1 MTTDLITKGKHYI
14 NGCWS
19 DGSENESFE
28 TINPATQEVIGN
40 IPKAQ
45 LAEIESTYH
54 FAKEAFLGWREYSR
68 VQRAEYFLKLANL
81 IEER

>member
-28 TINPATQEVIGN
+28 TINPD
-40 IPKAQ
+40 
-45 LAEIESTYH
+45 S
-54 FAKEAFLGWREYSR
+54 S
-68 VQRAEYFLKLANL
+68 
-81 IEER
+81 